1 MKLIG
6 LMIQIYMCN
15 QKHGF
20 VQYSWVSSVNQIKN
34 APWLLVW
41 FSNIATGISD
51 RVLVKKKK
59 PKNTSPK

>member
-41 FSNIATGISD
+41 YSNIATGISD
-51 RVLVKKKK
+51 RVLVKKK
-59 PKNTSPK
+59 